1 MPMRIKICGVTRV
14 EDATAAIAAGA
25 EMIGI
30 NFYAPSPRSIDL
42 ERALEIRAAIGR
54 RAILVGV
61 FVNAGRA
68 FIEERRVALELDML
82 QFHGDEDD
90 AALSGWT
97 VPVIRALR
105 VRAGEAAQAIAR
117 ARADFALL
125 DSLHPSLYGGTGV
138 ARPLEELSGL
148 DLSRVIIS
156 GGLSPENARAA
167 AALSPFAL
175 DCASGVESAPG
186 AKDHSKLRSFIAN
199 ARIS

>member
-54 RAILVGV
+54 RALLVGV

>member
-1 MPMRIKICGVTRV
+1 MAVRIKICGVTRV
-14 EDATAAIAAGA
+14 EDAAVALAAGA
-25 EMIGI
+25 DMIGI

-54 RAILVGV
+54 SAILVGV
-61 FVNAGRA
+61 FVNAPRV
-68 FIEERRVALELDML
+68 FVEERRSALELDML

-90 AALSGWT
+90 DALLGWN
-97 VPVIRALR
+97 VPVIRAMRL
-105 VRAGEAAQAIAR
+105 RAGDAAEALAR
-117 ARADFALL
+117 VRADFALL

-138 ARPLEELSGL
+138 ARPLEELSRL

-156 GGLSPENARAA
+156 GGLSPENASEA
-167 AALSPFAL
+167 AALLPFAL

-186 AKDHSKLRSFIAN
+186 EKDHSKLRSFIAN